1 MTAGSAAPLPPD
13 VERQLESLAPAR
25 VAVAVP
31 TYNNASTIAKIV
43 EAIRA
48 GLEKHFEGVPAV
60 LINSDAGS
68 SDGTP
73 ERLAEAALPLVHAI
87 HPAPPGQLATVP
99 FHGVP
104 GRGASIELSCGIARR
119 LGARALVVLEADAVS
134 IDDEWLDGLARPVLE
149 HGADLVLPVH
159 ARHRYDGTMTNLVL
173 SPLVGALFGRR
184 LHQPFAGARAM
195 SARLLDR
202 LAEAPWPPP
211 GRGETDLWLTG
222 TAIAEDFAVREARL
236 GPWRVESNTRVTD
249 LPTMAAQTLGAV
261 FTLMD
266 GYDDLWRRPGA
277 GVPTPTDV
285 RAGGGREAGAAPSPP
300 GDRGRIDPE
309 RMLGAF
315 RRGLSDL
322 GTIWEQVLAP
332 ETWGDVLSLETE
344 DPARFRFPDDLWARA
359 VYDFAVGHHHHVVYH
374 DHLLRSFVPL
384 YLGRTAAFVL
394 TTRAR
399 DAAAAETALDATA
412 AAFEEQKPYLVD
424 RW

>member
-1 MTAGSAAPLPPD
+1 MTAGLAVALPPD
-13 VERQLESLAPAR
+13 VERQLENLAPAE
-25 VAVAVP
+25 VAVSVP
-31 TYNNASTIAKIV
+31 TYNNAATISKVVA
-43 EAIRA
+43 AIRA

-60 LINSDAGS
+60 LINTDAGS
-68 SDGTP
+68 SDGTT
-73 ERLAEAALPLVHAI
+73 ERVGEAALPLVRAI
-87 HPAPPGQLATVP
+87 HPAPPGQLAAVP
-99 FHGVP
+99 FHGIP
-104 GRGASIELSCGIARR
+104 GRGASIQLSLGIARH

-134 IDDEWLDGLARPVLE
+134 IDDEWLERLVRPVLE
-149 HGADLVLPVH
+149 PGADLVLPVH

-173 SPLVGALFGRR
+173 APLVGALFGRR

-211 GRGETDLWLTG
+211 GRSETDLWLTG

-236 GPWRVESNTRVTD
+236 GPWRVESNTRATD
-249 LPTMAAQTLGAV
+249 LPTMVAQTLGAV
-261 FTLMD
+261 FSLMD
-266 GYDDLWRRPGA
+266 GYEELWRRPA
-277 GVPTPTDV
+277 ADVPTPS
-285 RAGGGREAGAAPSPP
+285 EGAAAPPP
-300 GDRGRIDPE
+300 GDPARVDVE
-309 RMLGAF
+309 RMLRAF
-315 RRGLSDL
+315 QRGLSDL

-332 ETWGDVLSLETE
+332 ETWGDVLSLESE
-344 DPARFRFPDDLWARA
+344 DPARFHFPDELWARA

-394 TTRAR
+394 ATRAR
-399 DAAAAETALDATA
+399 DAAAAEAALDATA

>member
-1 MTAGSAAPLPPD
+1 MTAGLAVALPPD
-13 VERQLESLAPAR
+13 VERQLENLAPAE
-25 VAVAVP
+25 VAVSVP
-31 TYNNASTIAKIV
+31 TYNNAATISKVVA
-43 EAIRA
+43 AIRA

-60 LINSDAGS
+60 LINTDAGS
-68 SDGTP
+68 SDGTT
-73 ERLAEAALPLVHAI
+73 ERVGEAALPLVRAI
-87 HPAPPGQLATVP
+87 HPAPPGQLAAVP
-99 FHGVP
+99 FHGIP
-104 GRGASIELSCGIARR
+104 GRGASIQLSLGIARH

-134 IDDEWLDGLARPVLE
+134 IDDEWLERLVRPVLE
-149 HGADLVLPVH
+149 PGADLVLPVH

-173 SPLVGALFGRR
+173 APLVGALFGRR

-211 GRGETDLWLTG
+211 GRSETDLWLTG

-236 GPWRVESNTRVTD
+236 GPWRVESNTRATD
-249 LPTMAAQTLGAV
+249 LPTMVAQTLGAV
-261 FTLMD
+261 FSLMD
-266 GYDDLWRRPGA
+266 GYEELWRRPA
-277 GVPTPTDV
+277 ADV
-285 RAGGGREAGAAPSPP
+285 RTPSEGAAAPPP
-300 GDRGRIDPE
+300 GDPARVDVE
-309 RMLGAF
+309 RMLRAF
-315 RRGLSDL
+315 QRGLSDL

-332 ETWGDVLSLETE
+332 ETWGDVLSLESE
-344 DPARFRFPDDLWARA
+344 DPARFHFPDELWARA

-394 TTRAR
+394 ATRAR
-399 DAAAAETALDATA
+399 DAAAAEAALDATA

>member
-1 MTAGSAAPLPPD
+1 MTGGAVAALPPD
-13 VERQLESLAPAR
+13 VERQLENLAPAE
-25 VAVAVP
+25 VAVSVP
-31 TYNNASTIAKIV
+31 TYNNAATISKVV

-60 LINSDAGS
+60 LINTDAGS
-68 SDGTP
+68 SDATT
-73 ERLAEAALPLVHAI
+73 ERVGEAALPLVRAI
-87 HPAPPGQLATVP
+87 HPAPPGQLAAVP

-104 GRGASIELSCGIARR
+104 GRGASIQLSLGVARR
-119 LGARALVVLEADAVS
+119 LGARALVMLEADAVS
-134 IDDEWLDGLARPVLE
+134 IDDEWLDRLVRPVLE

-173 SPLVGALFGRR
+173 APLVGALFGRR

-202 LAEAPWPPP
+202 LAEARWPPP
-211 GRGETDLWLTG
+211 GRSETDLWLAG

-236 GPWRVESNTRVTD
+236 GPWRVESNTRATD
-249 LPTMAAQTLGAV
+249 LPTMVAQTLGAV
-261 FTLMD
+261 FALMD
-266 GYDDLWRRPGA
+266 GYEELWRRPA
-277 GVPTPTDV
+277 ADVATPSEGV
-285 RAGGGREAGAAPSPP
+285 APPP
-300 GDRGRIDPE
+300 GDPARVDVE
-309 RMLGAF
+309 RMLRAF

-332 ETWGDVLSLETE
+332 ETWGDVLSLESE
-344 DPARFRFPDDLWARA
+344 DPARFHFPDELWARA

-394 TTRAR
+394 ATRAG
-399 DAAAAETALDATA
+399 DAAAAEAALDATA
-412 AAFEEQKPYLVD
+412 AAFEGQKPYLVD

>member
-1 MTAGSAAPLPPD
+1 MTAESAAALPPD
-13 VERQLESLAPAR
+13 VERQLESLAPADI
-25 VAVAVP
+25 AVSVP
-31 TYNNASTIAKIV
+31 TYNNAATISKVV
-43 EAIRA
+43 EAVRA

-60 LINSDAGS
+60 LINTDAGS
-68 SDGTP
+68 SDATT
-73 ERLAEAALPLVHAI
+73 ERLGEAGLPLVSTI

-104 GRGASIELSCGIARR
+104 GRGASIQLSLGVARR
-119 LGARALVVLEADAVS
+119 LRAKALVVLEADAVS
-134 IDDEWLDGLARPVLE
+134 IDDEWLERLARPVLE
-149 HGADLVLPVH
+149 RGADLVLPVH

-173 SPLVGALFGRR
+173 APLVGALFGRR

-202 LAEAPWPPP
+202 LAEVAWPMP

-249 LPTMAAQTLGAV
+249 LPTMVAQTLGAI
-261 FTLMD
+261 FALMD
-266 GYDDLWRRPGA
+266 GYEDLWHRPA
-277 GVPTPTDV
+277 ASVPMP
-285 RAGGGREAGAAPSPP
+285 AEGAALQPP
-300 GDRGRIDPE
+300 GDPGRIDPE
-309 RMLGAF
+309 RMLDAF

-332 ETWGDVLSLETE
+332 ETWGDVLSLESE
-344 DPARFRFPDDLWARA
+344 EPAQFRFPDELWARA

-394 TTRAR
+394 ATRAR
-399 DAAAAETALDATA
+399 DAEAAEAALDATA

>member
-1 MTAGSAAPLPPD
+1 MTAGLAVALPPD
-13 VERQLESLAPAR
+13 VERQLENLAPAE
-25 VAVAVP
+25 VAVSVP
-31 TYNNASTIAKIV
+31 TYNNAATISKVV

-60 LINSDAGS
+60 LINTDAGS
-68 SDGTP
+68 SDGTT
-73 ERLAEAALPLVHAI
+73 ERVGEAALPLVRAI
-87 HPAPPGQLATVP
+87 HPAPPGQLAAVP
-99 FHGVP
+99 FHGIP
-104 GRGASIELSCGIARR
+104 GRGASIQLSLGIARHV
-119 LGARALVVLEADAVS
+119 GAKALVVLEADAVS
-134 IDDEWLDGLARPVLE
+134 IDDEWLERLVRPVLE

-173 SPLVGALFGRR
+173 APLVGALFGRR

-202 LAEAPWPPP
+202 LAEASWPPP
-211 GRGETDLWLTG
+211 GRSETDLWLTG

-236 GPWRVESNTRVTD
+236 GPWRVESNTRATD
-249 LPTMAAQTLGAV
+249 LPTMVAQTLGAA
-261 FTLMD
+261 FSLMD
-266 GYDDLWRRPGA
+266 GYEELWRRPA
-277 GVPTPTDV
+277 SDVPTPS
-285 RAGGGREAGAAPSPP
+285 EGAAAPPP
-300 GDRGRIDPE
+300 GDPARVDVE
-309 RMLGAF
+309 RMLRAF
-315 RRGLSDL
+315 QRGLSDL

-332 ETWGDVLSLETE
+332 ETWGDVLSLESE
-344 DPARFRFPDDLWARA
+344 DLARFHFPDELWARA

-394 TTRAR
+394 ATRAR
-399 DAAAAETALDATA
+399 DAAAAEAALDATA